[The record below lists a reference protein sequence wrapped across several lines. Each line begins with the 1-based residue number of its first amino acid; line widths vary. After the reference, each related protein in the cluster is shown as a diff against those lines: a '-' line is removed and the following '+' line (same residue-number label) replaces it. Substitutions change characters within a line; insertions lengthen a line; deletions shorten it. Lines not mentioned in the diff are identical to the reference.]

1 MPKRILIIEDD
12 PNALEL
18 LEYALQQEGYETL
31 TAPNGVE
38 GFAKARNGK
47 LDLLVLDVMLPGLD
61 GFEVCRR
68 LREEPT
74 TTRLPILMLSA
85 KARKEDIET
94 GQRMGADVY
103 LTKPLDPS
111 ALVAQVA
118 SLLDEKE
125 RQGDHG

>member
-85 KARKEDIET
+85 KAREEDIET

-118 SLLDEKE
+118 SLLVEKE
-125 RQGDHG
+125 